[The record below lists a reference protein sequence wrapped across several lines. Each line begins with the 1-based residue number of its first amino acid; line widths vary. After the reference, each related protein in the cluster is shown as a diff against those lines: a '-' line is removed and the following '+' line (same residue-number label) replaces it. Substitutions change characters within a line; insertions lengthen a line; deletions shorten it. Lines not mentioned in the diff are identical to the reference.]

1 MSKELGENVK
11 KHRRTAGL
19 TQEALAL
26 AAGVAPS
33 TVAKL
38 EQGGNVRIET
48 LHLLARALHVKTS
61 QLMASDTPAP
71 VREEDPT
78 KVGLVE
84 LRNALTPAIGFA
96 APVVDTPEQEPGL
109 AALLDLVRRGSAA
122 YDSDKFGSVATTL
135 PQIISDSNSAVSYYD
150 HGSEHEKALSVRAE
164 AYLLGGRYLTQVRQ
178 YDLAYHALSGSIRD
192 AQEVNDTNTAA
203 YAIVI
208 MSWLLLRQG
217 RFDDAEN
224 LAVETADH
232 IEPRI
237 SKAAPEHLAVWGW
250 LALQAAAAAVRNNRE
265 DHATD
270 ARRIAASAASALG
283 TKSANARHR
292 YGRFDLKVAAMKGLE
307 DELIKEGGDPYRV
320 IEESAGRAPLSDRS
334 MKALGV
340 PETDKEWNRH
350 RLTVATAYSKIGDH
364 ESAMERLTSIEYVNG
379 EWLRHQ
385 RTATDVMERIA
396 RKRKRTLTGEMR
408 RMMSL
413 LGVTA

>member
-19 TQEALAL
+19 TQETLAL

-84 LRNALTPAIGFA
+84 LRNSLTPAIGLA
-96 APVVDTPEQEPGL
+96 APVTETPEQEPDL
-109 AALLDLVRRGSAA
+109 EALLDLVRRGSAA
-122 YDSDKFGSVATTL
+122 YDSDRFGSVATTL
-135 PQIISDSNSAVSYYD
+135 PQIISDANSAVSYYD
-150 HGSEHEKALSVRAE
+150 HGGEHEKALSARAE

-237 SKAAPEHLAVWGW
+237 SKASPERLAVWGW

-265 DHATD
+265 DHATG

-283 TKSANARHR
+283 TKSADARHR

-320 IEESAGRAPLSDRS
+320 IEESTGRAPLSDRS
-334 MKALGV
+334 MKALSV

-350 RLTVATAYSKIGDH
+350 RLTVATAYSKTGDH
-364 ESAMERLTSIEYVNG
+364 ESAMERLTAIEYANG

-385 RTATDVMERIA
+385 RTATDVMESIA